1 MRGRKPQAAAVRAV
15 KAPVRSRRK
24 AEAPVADAA
33 IPVGEVAPPAKL
45 SKLAI
50 QVWNALAPQL
60 VASKLLT
67 TLDVPAFGRYCR
79 LTARFEEAART
90 IDDEGLTYE
99 SVSAHGTLK
108 RFHPAA
114 MLEMRYSRELASLE
128 ASFGLNPADRQRIFA
143 ERARIGG
150 QGTLFPGEQRPAA
163 EDASAARIEESPIG
177 FLQ

>member
-1 MRGRKPQAAAVRAV
+1 MRGRKPQPAAAKAV
-15 KAPVRSRRK
+15 KAAVRSRRK
-24 AEAPVADAA
+24 PPVVVET
-33 IPVGEVAPPAKL
+33 PVVVGEVQPPAKL
-45 SKLAI
+45 GALAV

-67 TLDVPAFGRYCR
+67 ALDVPAFGRYCR
-79 LTARFEEAART
+79 LTARFEQAART

-128 ASFGLNPADRQRIFA
+128 ASFGLNPGDRQRIFA

-150 QGTLFPGEQRPAA
+150 QGTLFPGEQKPAA
-163 EDASAARIEESPIG
+163 EDASAARTDQSPIG
-177 FLQ
+177 ILQ

>member
-1 MRGRKPQAAAVRAV
+1 MRGRKPQAAATRAV
-15 KAPVRSRRK
+15 KAAVRSRRK
-24 AEAPVADAA
+24 PVIVEPAVA
-33 IPVGEVAPPAKL
+33 VGEVQAPAKMGP
-45 SKLAI
+45 LAV

-67 TLDVPAFGRYCR
+67 PLDVPAFGRYCR
-79 LTARFEEAART
+79 LTARFEEAARI
-90 IDDEGLTYE
+90 IDKDGLTYE

-128 ASFGLNPADRQRIFA
+128 SSFGLNPGDRQRIFA
-143 ERARIGG
+143 ERARVGG
-150 QGTLFPGEQRPAA
+150 QGTLFPGEQRPAP
-163 EDASAARIEESPIG
+163 EDASAARADESPIG

>member
-1 MRGRKPQAAAVRAV
+1 MRGRKPQAAATRAV
-15 KAPVRSRRK
+15 KAAVRSRRK
-24 AEAPVADAA
+24 PAAAAEPAV
-33 IPVGEVAPPAKL
+33 VLGEVVAPAKL
-45 SKLAI
+45 GPLGI

-67 TLDVPAFGRYCR
+67 PLDVPAFSRYCR
-79 LTARFEEAART
+79 LTGRFEQAART

-128 ASFGLNPADRQRIFA
+128 ASFGLNPGDRQRIFA
-143 ERARIGG
+143 ERARVGG

-163 EDASAARIEESPIG
+163 EDASAARTDDSPIG